1 MRLVIWTIHSM
12 TLETDKWKHESTDWD
27 INIWMKRDARN
38 QFISGSSPKWR
49 SKGKMTGNLRIEH
62 FPASFTTS
70 PTTCWSRNYA
80 PHFFH
85 SPHLIFHS
93 SHTEAHVPA
102 LPPQFSSS
110 CYTKGHSETLKGPLW
125 WQLEFVGL
133 GSRTNIITP
142 QNNLWARLWGV

>member
-62 FPASFTTS
+62 FPASFS
-70 PTTCWSRNYA
+70 MLVKKLRPTLLS
-80 PHFFH
+80 
-85 SPHLIFHS
+85 
-93 SHTEAHVPA
+93 
-102 LPPQFSSS
+102 FSSS
-110 CYTKGHSETLKGPLW
+110 YLPFFPHRGTRTCTPSSIFLFLLHQRTFRDFKGSSW
-125 WQLEFVGL
+125 WQLELVGL